1 MYRHILVSGSSCD
14 QLGEQLVKA
23 AQKGDIDE
31 VEKLI
36 KSGANVDFV
45 NSFVSPACRAGL
57 YRCVIVGCIRSLGV
71 YGPNEVD
78 VSRIR

>member
-45 NSFVSPACRAGL
+45 NSFVSPACRAG
-57 YRCVIVGCIRSLGV
+57 YIVVLLLGV
-71 YGPNEVD
+71 YVP
-78 VSRIR
+78 